1 VQARAGADGARAGF
15 QSFSDLPIA
24 DVRGKAYTISMNT
37 KTIFLFA
44 LVASLAGSGMAAGHK
59 LCFAA
64 VSADRVEAP
73 MVVVTNKVEGASG
86 PYLEIPEGAGN
97 PPKVNAGKAVYTVD
111 IPADAEYILWA
122 RVYWDD
128 ECGNSF
134 TVVIDDQPG
143 FIFGEDAT
151 YKKWHWVKYP
161 VSRTA
166 KPIALTK
173 GKHTITF
180 HNREDGVAL
189 DQILLSADKRF
200 VPVEIEKVGSFQ

>member
-1 VQARAGADGARAGF
+1 
-15 QSFSDLPIA
+15 
-24 DVRGKAYTISMNT
+24 MNK
-37 KTIFLFA
+37 KTILLLTFA
-44 LVASLAGSGMAAGHK
+44 AGLCGHGMAAGHK
-59 LCFAA
+59 LCFPAA
-64 VSADRVEAP
+64 SAELVEAP
-73 MVVVTNKVEGASG
+73 MAVVTNVIAGASG

-97 PPKVNAGKAVYTVD
+97 PPKVNKGKAVFSFE
-111 IPADAEYILWA
+111 IPEDAEYILWA
-122 RVYWDD
+122 RTHWDD

-166 KPIALTK
+166 KPISLKK

-200 VPVEIEKVGSFQ
+200 VPVDIEKVGESK